1 MRRRSAPSTTVS
13 RSNADPMPP
22 ISTMRLGMPSRAAA
36 IIDDPPRIS
45 MGAGSVLLRPK
56 ARARP
61 SDLRPTSPGALANS
75 AQRVSGV
82 SAVWKSTK

>member
-1 MRRRSAPSTTVS
+1 
-13 RSNADPMPP
+13 
-22 ISTMRLGMPSRAAA
+22 MPSRAAA
-36 IIDDPPRIS
+36 IIDEPPRMS
-45 MGAGSVLLRPK
+45 MGAGSVLLSPK
-56 ARARP
+56 ARAMP